1 VAMRRRS
8 ALGRPVRLWALAVA
22 AATVLA
28 ACGSTFTYVKNPQA
42 HTYFKVPNE
51 WKVFSEEEIFARGI
65 EGLSPQGEAAARE
78 AIWMVAFDASPH
90 PSLDNLFEADAQ
102 APHGFARVQPISD
115 QARDTF
121 SLATLRNI
129 LFPIDRVAREDPG
142 AVEILQNQDIV
153 LDNGFHGSRIVF
165 NIRRGTTFYTVNQ
178 TGLVDP
184 ATRTLY
190 LFVVGCE
197 ASCYVAN
204 QDVIEDVVESWTVKE
219 R

>member
-1 VAMRRRS
+1 MRPRFALRGPARLS
-8 ALGRPVRLWALAVA
+8 ALVVVA
-22 AATVLA
+22 GLVLG
-28 ACGSTFTYVKNPQA
+28 ACSSTYTYVKNPQA
-42 HTYFKVPNE
+42 RTFFKVPND
-51 WKVFSEEEIFARGI
+51 WRVFSEEEIFARDI
-65 EGLSPQGEAAARE
+65 EGLSPQGEAATRE

-90 PSLDNLFEADAQ
+90 PSLDHLFEADAQ

-129 LFPIDRVAREDPG
+129 LFPIDRVAQEDPG
-142 AVEILQNQDIV
+142 AVEILQNQDLV

-178 TGLVDP
+178 TALVDP

-197 ASCYVAN
+197 ARCYVAN
-204 QDVIEDVVESWTVKE
+204 QDVIEDVVQSWTVEE